1 MKVIGVAGPAGTGKS
16 TVCRMLARR
25 PGVAFVDCDAL
36 AWQSYRPGG
45 PSYAPLI
52 ARFGEEIL
60 SDDGTV
66 DRARLGDLVLGDPS
80 ARGDLEEIVHPAVM
94 QYLQRTTAEHRSRG
108 TAVLLVEGALLLSS
122 PHVDRQAFDLFVWL
136 YAPEEVRRGRLLSA
150 GLEGTLVRRRME
162 AQADLAPPVDARV
175 YPVDASGPP
184 IHVADRIWSLVQTLQ
199 ERRPFGQKHI

>member
-25 PGVAFVDCDAL
+25 PGVAFVNCDEL
-36 AWQSYRPGG
+36 AWRTYRPGG

-60 SDDGTV
+60 SHDGTV
-66 DRARLGDLVLGDPS
+66 DRKRLGDTALRDPA
-80 ARGDLEEIVHPAVM
+80 ARTDLEEIVHPAVM
-94 QYLQRTTAEHRSRG
+94 QLLHRTIAEHRAHR
-108 TAVLLVEGALLLSS
+108 TAVLLAEGALLLSS

-150 GLEGTLVRRRME
+150 GLGGAVVRRRME
-162 AQADLAPPVDARV
+162 AQADLVPPVDPRV
-175 YPVDASGPP
+175 YPVDATGPP
-184 IHVADRIWSLVQTLQ
+184 IHVADRVWSLIQTFQ
-199 ERRPFGQKHI
+199 ERRSLGQ